1 MINQKL
7 LMMMLMRMTDSWDIR
22 MIMKLIMEAKS
33 KNHLILKANHNTH
46 HQSNSNQ
53 ASNLSQHHHINLIK
67 EDRSHPIPL
76 IIMGDN
82 LSHMY

>member
-7 LMMMLMRMTDSWDIR
+7 LMMMLMRMMDSWDIR

-67 EDRSHPIPL
+67 EDRSHPILL

-82 LSHMY
+82 LSHKY